1 MGERKYRQRGYL
13 EDEYRDR
20 ERPKRDERREPA
32 ARGQPPLAPKSPRL
46 PGFREVIRCSRCGQ
60 ELSPPI
66 GTLATCPRCRAA
78 LHCCAQ
84 CVHFD
89 TSARF
94 ECTQPIPARISPK
107 DAANDCTF
115 FEARVTVE
123 RETKSSGPADARKA
137 FEDLFR

>member
-1 MGERKYRQRGYL
+1 MADRKYRQRGYL

-20 ERPKRDERREPA
+20 EEHKRETRREPVS
-32 ARGQPPLAPKSPRL
+32 RGQPPLAPKSPRM
-46 PGFREVIRCSRCGQ
+46 PGFREVIRCHRCGH

-66 GTLATCPRCRAA
+66 GTIATCSRCGAA

-84 CVHFD
+84 CVNFD

-94 ECTQPIPARISPK
+94 ECTQPIPARIAPK
-107 DAANDCTF
+107 DAANECTY